1 MDWFAAGNCAEA
13 GQFGWLVGAASGI
26 YAASIVIV
34 LIVTSPAYLAEVP
47 RAVSERV
54 RIIAQRLLKIAPL
67 VLIAVWGICAIRVG
81 RADIVCYATF
91 VSLGTAGVIA
101 PIMLLLMFTSANI
114 VGSGSAR

>member
-34 LIVTSPAYLAEVP
+34 LIVTSPAYLPEVP
-47 RAVSERV
+47 RAVSERIRV
-54 RIIAQRLLKIAPL
+54 NSQRLLKIAPL
-67 VLIAVWGICAIRVG
+67 LLIAFWGGCALRVG
-81 RADIVCYATF
+81 RADLACYATF
-91 VSLGTAGVIA
+91 VALGTAGVVA